1 MYSFYNKK
9 LWAPPRAVAKLL
21 LIMRLTTVILVT
33 AILQV
38 SATTYA
44 QRITL
49 SEKNAALVKV
59 FDKISLQSGYDFF
72 VSKALLQQSLPVN
85 IKVTNGD
92 IKTVLDKLFENQPL
106 QYVIEDK
113 SVKII
118 KKEESLLNKIS
129 RLFTDIDVKGRI
141 TDEKGEPMAGAT
153 ILVKGSKRSASTN
166 SNGEFT
172 LSKVNENA
180 ILQISYIGYA
190 QTEIKAAPNLGTVAL
205 KPSETNLD
213 GVEVMVNT
221 GYYQI
226 PKERATGSFT
236 VVDKELFNRTT
247 GTNVLQRLEGI
258 TSGVQFLAPGTNDPK
273 NIRVRGVSTLN
284 SNKRPLI
291 VIDNFPY
298 EGNYSSLFN
307 GSSDLDMDRD
317 VDLSFLNPNDVESI
331 TVLKDAAAASI
342 WGARAGNGVI
352 VITTKQGRY
361 NQKAQ
366 VSFNYNTTI
375 GDKPNLLYNRNRL
388 PSEAV
393 MAIEKEKF
401 DRKGFYSETATD
413 KGVLPEYVE
422 LLIKKRDGKISEADF
437 LAREALMKNTEIRN
451 EVLKYLYQPTINQ
464 QYAFNTSGGGAAYRY
479 YASVGYDKNRGMQKG
494 NDNDR
499 LTLNLQNTFSPAK
512 GLDITAGIIYSQ
524 SSNRNNGL
532 SLTDLSAGNFGI
544 SPYIRLADEQG
555 NPLSVLKD
563 FRQPYKDESLAAGL
577 LDWNY
582 RPLDELNMNDV
593 AGKQKELKINTG
605 VKYSFLKHFSVE
617 AQYQHTSGDNSM
629 LTNYNKDSYYVRN
642 LVNRLTQADGT
653 RILPYGAIQVGRKTD
668 QTTSNTGRAQL
679 NYNQNF
685 GSDHSITAL
694 AGTEIRE
701 IVRKNTPG
709 YYIYNF
715 NKDILEGESLYDYVK
730 RYPTR
735 PSGTLAI
742 PSAFPIDL
750 NEYTDRYLSYFANAS
765 YTYLGRYILSGS
777 IRWDGS
783 NLYGVKTNQKGTPLW
798 SLGGNWNISQE
809 KFYHSELIPYLRLRT
824 TYGSSGNT
832 NQSVSTF
839 PTIRYNTG
847 TENKLPN
854 GTIVSAGNPSLR
866 WERVNTLNTGVD
878 FASKNDRISGSLDY
892 YVKNAEDLI
901 GEDFLAP
908 STGIITGGT
917 ALATNKVNYAKIR
930 TKGFDIQLNSRNIT
944 GDFNWQ
950 STVLLNYVTNK
961 VTDVYINPVSA
972 ITNFIREVPAQVVG
986 KSYDVLYA
994 TPWYGLDP
1002 NTGLP
1007 LMYANGNLT
1016 TNYATFYNSLNK
1028 DNLVDAG
1035 LSVPTFFGS
1044 LRNDFSYKQI
1054 TLSGLITWKSNYK
1067 FRRSSISSGAEFS
1080 LGTYNMDYFNRWQQ
1094 PGDEAKTNV
1103 PARLDTAPQYAATL
1117 YNYSETLLTSGDH
1130 IRLQDIAL
1138 SYTLTAK
1145 QLGIPAIQSVKLYAN
1160 ARNLGIIWRANKYK
1174 IDPDY
1179 ANAEYVAPKTYAFGI
1194 QVGF

>member
-21 LIMRLTTVILVT
+21 LIMRLTTIILVT

-59 FDKISLQSGYDFF
+59 FDKISVQSGYDFF

-85 IKVTNGD
+85 INVTNGD
-92 IKTVLDKLFENQPL
+92 IKTVLDKLFQNQPL
-106 QYVIEDK
+106 QYIIEDK

-129 RLFTDIDVKGRI
+129 SFFADIDVKGRI

-153 ILVKGSKRSASTN
+153 IIVKGGKRSANTN
-166 SNGEFT
+166 GNGEFT
-172 LSKVNENA
+172 LTKVDENA
-180 ILQISYIGYA
+180 ILQISYIGYVP
-190 QTEIKAAPNLGTVAL
+190 TEIKAAQNLGTIAL

-213 GVEVMVNT
+213 AVEVMVNT
-221 GYYQI
+221 GYYKI

-236 VVDKELFNRTT
+236 VVDQELFNRTT

-273 NIRVRGVSTLN
+273 QIRVRGVSSLN

-291 VIDNFPY
+291 VVDNFPY
-298 EGNYSSLFN
+298 EGNYSSQLTQD
-307 GSSDLDMDRD
+307 GDMDRD
-317 VDLSFLNPNDVESI
+317 VDLSFLNPNDIESVTI
-331 TVLKDAAAASI
+331 LKDAAAASI

-352 VITTKQGRY
+352 VITTKQGRF
-361 NQKAQ
+361 NQKARI
-366 VSFNYNTTI
+366 SFNANTTI
-375 GDKPNLLYNRNRL
+375 GDKPDLLYNRNRL
-388 PSEAV
+388 PAETV

-401 DRKGFYSETATD
+401 TRGGFYSETATD
-413 KGVLPEYVE
+413 KGVLPEYIE
-422 LLIKKRDGKISEADF
+422 LLIKQRDKTISDADF
-437 LAREALMKNTEIRN
+437 LAQETRMKNTEVRN
-451 EVLKYLYQPTINQ
+451 EALKYLYQPTINQ
-464 QYAFNTSGGGAAYRY
+464 QYAFSASGGGEAYRY
-479 YASVGYDKNRGMQKG
+479 YVSMGYDKNRGMQVG
-494 NDNDR
+494 NDDDR
-499 LTLNLQNTFSPAK
+499 LNLNLQNTFRPAK
-512 GLDITAGIIYSQ
+512 GLEITAGILYSQ
-524 SSNRNNGL
+524 SSNRENGL
-532 SLTDLSAGNFGI
+532 TVTDLGAGNFGV
-544 SPYIRLADEQG
+544 SPYLRLADEQG
-555 NPLSVLKD
+555 NPLSIYRDV
-563 FRQPYKDESLAAGL
+563 RQPYKEQSVTAGL

-582 RPLDELNMNDV
+582 RPLDELNMNDIS
-593 AGKQKELKINTG
+593 GKQKELKLNAGI
-605 VKYSFLKHFSVE
+605 KYSFLNHFSVE
-617 AQYQHTSGDNSM
+617 AQYQNSSGDNSM

-642 LVNRLTQADGT
+642 WVNKFTQADGS
-653 RILPYGAIQVGRKTD
+653 RVIPYGAIQVGRKTD

-701 IVRKNTPG
+701 IIRKNTPG
-709 YYIYNF
+709 YTIYNF
-715 NKDILEGESLYDYVK
+715 NPDILEGESVYDYNK
-730 RYPTR
+730 LYPTR
-735 PSGTLAI
+735 PSGNQRI
-742 PSAFPIDL
+742 PSSFPITL

-765 YTYLGRYILSGS
+765 YTYLNRYILSGS
-777 IRWDGS
+777 ARWDGS

-809 KFYHSELIPYLRLRT
+809 EFYKSELIPYLRLRA

-839 PTIRYNTG
+839 PTIRYNNG
-847 TENKLPN
+847 TENKLPQ
-854 GTIVSAGNPSLR
+854 GTILSAGNPSLR
-866 WERVNTLNTGVD
+866 WERVNTFNTGID
-878 FASKNDRISGSLDY
+878 FASKNDRIGGSVDY
-892 YVKNAEDLI
+892 YIKNAEDLI
-901 GEDFLAP
+901 GADFLAP

-917 ALATNKVNYAKIR
+917 ALATNMVNYAKIR
-930 TKGFDIQLNSRNIT
+930 TKGFDIQLNSRNIV
-944 GDFNWQ
+944 GAAFNWR

-961 VTDVYINPVSA
+961 ITNVYINPVAA
-972 ITNFIREVPAQVVG
+972 ITNFISSSGPAPVVG
-986 KSYDVLYA
+986 QSPDALYA

-1002 NTGLP
+1002 QTGYP
-1007 LMYANGNLT
+1007 LMYIDGNVT
-1016 TNYATFYNSLNK
+1016 TNYTAFYNSLNK
-1028 DNLVDAG
+1028 DKLVVGG

-1044 LRNDFSYKQI
+1044 LRNDFSYKNI
-1054 TLSGLITWKSNYK
+1054 SLSGLITWKTNYK
-1067 FRRSSISSGAEFS
+1067 FRRTSLASGTEFN
-1080 LGTYNMDYFNRWQQ
+1080 GIYNMDYFNRWKQ
-1094 PGDEAKTNV
+1094 PGDETKTNV
-1103 PARLDTAPQYAATL
+1103 PAYSSKIDTYAGTL

-1130 IRLQDIAL
+1130 IRLQDITL
-1138 SYTLTAK
+1138 SYSLTGR
-1145 QLGIPAIQSVKLYAN
+1145 QLHIPAIQSVRLYAN
-1160 ARNLGIIWRANKYK
+1160 ARNLGIIWRANKYN